1 MTPATEAV
9 TLMAIT
15 PWFQA
20 LVTTGRIPRITAEE
34 AEEIGRAVT
43 ASLLKLARR
52 KEFRK

>member
-1 MTPATEAV
+1 MLDLTP
-9 TLMAIT
+9 
-15 PWFQA
+15 
-20 LVTTGRIPRITAEE
+20 EE